1 MTDSNQT
8 APSTPWLALR
18 QATGLTQREVERRLG
33 WFEVKRGR
41 LSRYERGL
49 VPSPEEE
56 RQLRAFYGSLLA
68 GETR

>member
-1 MTDSNQT
+1 MTDNTST
-8 APSTPWLALR
+8 APQTPWLALR
-18 QATGLTQREVERRLG
+18 RATGLTQREAERRLG
-33 WFEVKRGR
+33 WFETKRGR

-68 GETR
+68 GETP

>member
-1 MTDSNQT
+1 MTQELQET
-8 APSTPWLALR
+8 HQTPWLALR
-18 QATGLTQREVERRLG
+18 RASGLSQREVERRLG

-56 RQLRAFYGSLLA
+56 HQLRAFYGQLLA
-68 GETR
+68 GQA